1 MCSEKMLPF
10 IDILVLLWYIGLKG
24 SDVMHPLIAQYIEK
38 PGNTSF
44 LLDIPGCEKI
54 YQRCKDAEEAI
65 GKDYREFFR
74 CVRLALEEFVKKEE
88 LEFRIKKNPQ
98 VDPARLELEI
108 SEEFSRGENTTNRAI
123 RRLAKENGD
132 FEKLSVVLCDYFN
145 LRYLYEDD
153 ILEKLESA
161 LSTLRKQGNS
171 AAHAGIFEEDYSSSN
186 KAIKSLFGIIAAY
199 YGKEYKYDFDK
210 QPFENYYPIPKKL
223 LENYGISFSQ
233 GKRLLFKKDKN
244 GKIDFYISIPEKPNP
259 SVKQQHAASM
269 LYKLWDDNPDTPDN
283 TISRPEYKC
292 NNDGI
297 SYCQYLIQLPG
308 FVYPLS
314 DKVIKEL
321 NNEEKT
327 SIISG
332 IVKGIATLHNFDPP
346 LYHRAISLDSFVIYK
361 LNNGKYKPLLVKF
374 DCVKNTDESV
384 EQQNKYTVF
393 TSVKRN
399 ANAYH
404 SVSFFAPE
412 LIKYCMSLKTSQEI
426 DWGKADIYS
435 LGLLIKYLDA
445 ELTSGQNEILE
456 KMTDKEPS
464 NRPDINTVKITFCS

>member
-1 MCSEKMLPF
+1 M
-10 IDILVLLWYIGLKG
+10 
-24 SDVMHPLIAQYIEK
+24 MHPLIAQYIEK

-44 LLDIPGCEKI
+44 LLDIPGCEKL

-74 CVRLALEEFVKKEE
+74 CVRLVLEEFAKKEE
-88 LEFRIKKNPQ
+88 LESKIKQNPQ
-98 VDPARLELEI
+98 ADPTRLEREI
-108 SEEFSRGENTTNRAI
+108 SEEFSRGENSPNRVI
-123 RRLAKENGD
+123 KKLA
-132 FEKLSVVLCDYFN
+132 EKNADTKKFSTVLCDYFD
-145 LRYLYEDD
+145 LRYLHEDE
-153 ILEKLESA
+153 ISEKLESA
-161 LSTLRKQGNS
+161 ISSLRKQGNS
-171 AAHAGIFEEDYSSSN
+171 AAHAGIFNEDYSSSN
-186 KAIKSLFGIIAAY
+186 KAIKTLFSIIAAY
-199 YGKEYKYDFDK
+199 YGKKYKYDFEK

-233 GKRLLFKKDKN
+233 EKRLLFKKDKN
-244 GKIDFYISIPEKPNP
+244 GKIDFYISIREKPNP
-259 SVKQQHAASM
+259 SVKQQHAISM
-269 LYKLWDDNPDTPDN
+269 LYKLWDDNSDTPDN
-283 TISRPEYKC
+283 TISRPEYKY

-314 DKVIKEL
+314 DNVIKNL

-346 LYHRAISLDSFVIYK
+346 LYHRAISLDSFVVYK
-361 LNNGKYKPLLVKF
+361 LKNGKYKPLLVKF

-384 EQQNKYTVF
+384 EQRNRYTVF

-412 LIKYCMSLKTSQEI
+412 LIKYCMSLNVNEEI

-435 LGLLIKYLDA
+435 LGRLIKHFDL
-445 ELTSGQNEILE
+445 ELASEQNAVLE
-456 KMTDKEPS
+456 SMIDKEPA
-464 NRPDINTVKITFCS
+464 NRPDINTVKEVFCS

>member
-1 MCSEKMLPF
+1 M
-10 IDILVLLWYIGLKG
+10 
-24 SDVMHPLIAQYIEK
+24 
-38 PGNTSF
+38 
-44 LLDIPGCEKI
+44 I
-54 YQRCKDAEEAI
+54 Y
-65 GKDYREFFR
+65 
-74 CVRLALEEFVKKEE
+74 LH
-88 LEFRIKKNPQ
+88 
-98 VDPARLELEI
+98 
-108 SEEFSRGENTTNRAI
+108 
-123 RRLAKENGD
+123 
-132 FEKLSVVLCDYFN
+132 
-145 LRYLYEDD
+145 EDE

-171 AAHAGIFEEDYSSSN
+171 AAHAGRFEEDYSSSN

-244 GKIDFYISIPEKPNP
+244 GKIDFYISIREKPNP

-283 TISRPEYKC
+283 TINRPEYRC

-297 SYCQYLIQLPG
+297 NYCHYLIQLPG

-327 SIISG
+327 SIIFG

-361 LNNGKYKPLLVKF
+361 LNNGKCKPLLVKF

-404 SVSFFAPE
+404 SISFFAPE
-412 LIKYCMSLKTSQEI
+412 LIKYCMNLKTNHEI

-435 LGLLIKYLDA
+435 LGLLIKYFDA
-445 ELTSGQNEILE
+445 ELTPEQNEILE

-464 NRPDINTVKITFCS
+464 NRPDINTIKTTFFR